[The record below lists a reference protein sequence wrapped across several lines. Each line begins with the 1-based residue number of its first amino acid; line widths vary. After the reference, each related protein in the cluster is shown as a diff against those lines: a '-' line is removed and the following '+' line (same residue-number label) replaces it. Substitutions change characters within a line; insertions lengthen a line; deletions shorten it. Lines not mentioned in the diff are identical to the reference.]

1 MEEQDLDF
9 DIVFSN
15 PKGKAKKTAPPVE
28 EDFDFDIVQ
37 SSAPIKKKNPLATG
51 GPSIQAKPKSS
62 LGLGGQ
68 VITGPS
74 VSMPKQPKTVEGQ
87 QQVSALDDLWNTF
100 KGSGLNTLANIA
112 KVPEMA
118 QTYALDLVTT
128 AMGMNDEFN
137 RLPAAAKKEIRNA
150 VNSTSKVSP
159 LPNVQLSNQAADYL
173 NKRSE
178 EVYQKTRKEEGD
190 IVDEISNFTNNPSI
204 EGVGNILYRGLKS
217 TVESV
222 PFMAG
227 YALSPAL
234 VGIAAASG
242 KRAEDLDKTGGNL
255 GLNYLLNSN
264 ITGGTEVFAQGVTNK
279 IMGRAAKAAFGN
291 PKAAEILGT
300 GYKNLIVK
308 EIGKDMGEDFVA
320 EGVTK
325 ATQDISDDV
334 LNGRD
339 VDWWGVGRRALNAGI
354 TGAVSAGTIRTGG
367 EVVGGAKNYLASQ
380 IMPKADKEKID
391 NNIKTIGELNTQKG
405 DDINPEVN
413 KVIDNK
419 IKELETQNT
428 SMVSVAQSA
437 VDNLT
442 DDQIKQV
449 VSIDDQLYEN
459 YNKAKAIF
467 DDESMDQDAKDLL
480 LKDLLEKKNQLNEQ
494 KDAIQKQATSEVP
507 IQPEAGVSGEVAQG
521 EPQAEPQVPAEEV
534 KAEEVV
540 SLKPEDISFG
550 TAYDIQSATAEETTG
565 KEKDKW
571 GDAQVWRERIE
582 NSGDILRELSSRGER
597 PDPGYLL
604 EKVNKL
610 KNWIKS
616 NKKYPSEPIPDD
628 IKTID
633 DFNKTDLR
641 FTNTVD
647 SYEYLNKFY
656 PDLLEKIKKQYEE
669 IPTYTKE
676 QRLAVDLVLDL
687 INNNFD
693 GLESKLNDI
702 ENIANKIKQDGKL
715 EIIPDVKLGKSTQEI
730 SGKTITPTEPISEEQ
745 KTEQVN
751 AVQKGIDAVDKALK
765 RGRPR
770 AEAIK
775 GGISFMQKTIAYE
788 EADDTTREQML
799 RDINKKF
806 GVKEKKAPT
815 AKKILGEKTTKET
828 VVIDVAK
835 EIKKRLSDLDAAEQ
849 TGRRIGYKKGTSE
862 SDQAKKEVLDY
873 INSLKINN
881 KISGSQHK
889 VIINTLKTNLR
900 NPVIR
905 KRAEDKIERVIKNA
919 NYAQSL
925 VDAQKLRGRIRKTL
939 KTGKEIADVEK
950 SVRDFLKID
959 PKIVDN
965 IDEYTNRANEIFN
978 AIRNVQIKEGEVI
991 AKKAIDLAAINE
1003 YSAKQSDIQEE
1014 LNKNSL
1020 LNKYDEL
1027 VDNESIS
1034 GDMSLDEIRAY
1045 IESIEE
1051 DPKKADTNKSDKV
1064 RKFTKEAFADLSETV
1079 KQMIE
1084 DGEIDKQDVDF
1095 DLINKFADMD
1105 IEALSIDKQLYAVD
1119 SLDNF
1124 IKNGIT
1130 SRMGAIY
1137 MSYKGLEESYADKES
1152 GLVARPL
1159 SYGLIGRL
1167 SYLKNITD
1175 KAIIGNILSGIA
1187 GIGDIYNN
1195 LEAIYIS
1202 KTDSLITG
1210 VFRSPSKAIK
1220 FLKHSGFAG
1229 VVRGFVEGKKIVND
1243 FANKYSEK
1251 YDKTKPNG
1259 IDFKSAS
1266 NIYER
1271 GIFADLSRT
1280 ILNGT
1285 PAQIQVEFNRN
1296 MKQLRLTID
1305 ELRKT
1310 NKKDSIRKADL
1321 YDSIYQKIKDT
1332 KNIEE
1337 VKQFIDPI
1345 NQEAVKDMQ
1354 DMWKKYYPE
1363 FRQMVA
1369 DYYNILLDEDA
1380 NYSPQMYEKLLEE
1393 LSDDLLTKGSFKMG
1407 FDVISTEKV
1416 GTLKKNQKIDG
1427 LPTNKKNEINRVRDY
1442 DFDYNNISALEKTL
1456 IDVRTTPFVQQ
1467 FTGYTDSP
1475 AYKEIFPDFDD
1486 RQMITKRLNFN
1497 INALRERQDTYSGKW
1512 AKKINN
1518 VISSLSKYGTRIGL
1532 GSLSSAPKQ
1541 SIPMVTNTA
1550 INMIGDLESFGM
1562 SFKDIFDKDAISFL
1576 DNSGYGISLRGSEA
1590 QTSIDYAEKLVEKAS
1605 KGTSGKLIE
1614 ASSKLV
1620 DQFSKLGDK
1629 YIELFLKNPDVFVAN
1644 MAWLGYYRAKL
1655 KASGVDMS
1663 TFDWANHELNEEAAD
1678 YAEFMVQDQQNMNIS
1693 ELGGKLLAS
1702 KDATSKITRQL
1713 LFPFASYQFNLKDKN
1728 NRNITILTS
1737 KTSSIQDKIQAGKSL
1752 ASGMVES
1759 YSFQTIQNL
1768 IGGML
1773 LASAYAAIG
1782 YDEPEDEKTDGI
1794 LDAIGKAM
1802 PFVRSTSTREK
1813 FNDKMF
1819 IGKSIFE
1826 FVMPIPNQLEYVTL
1840 LKLNELLDSI
1850 QGGSPEE
1857 QIKKKKAEAKAA
1869 EQVELDIMGKPIR
1882 KKRGPKKSEAEK
1894 KEEKRQERLSE
1905 PFRFYAKKDMP
1916 YEDVLTDIVGG
1927 VPSVGYEA
1935 LGAWYASAK
1944 EANAG
1949 SYKDKYGNEY
1959 TYSDEQKKILGLA
1972 LIPRAMVAM
1981 NIAPREFLTIGNNIE
1996 KAVKEKAKEDS
2007 KAAKA
2012 KAKPGKVLF

>member
-9 DIVFSN
+9 DIVFNN
-15 PKGKAKKTAPPVE
+15 PKGKAKKIAPPVE

-74 VSMPKQPKTVEGQ
+74 VSMPKQPKTAEGQ

-100 KGSGLNTLANIA
+100 KGAGLSTLANIA

-137 RLPAAAKKEIRNA
+137 RLPAVAKKEIRNA

-190 IVDEISNFTNNPSI
+190 IVDEITNFTKNPSV

-334 LNGRD
+334 LNGRN

-413 KVIDNK
+413 SVIDNK
-419 IKELETQNT
+419 IKDLEAQNT
-428 SMVSVAQSA
+428 SMMSVAQSA

-507 IQPEAGVSGEVAQG
+507 IQPEAGTSLQVAEG
-521 EPQAEPQVPAEEV
+521 EPQAEPQVIAEEGQGQEVVDIEKRRQEELNSLPLVPISFDEELSDRQKEHLKKQDDINAKYDAELAALPPQAPTEQV
-534 KAEEVV
+534 KTEEVV
-540 SLKPEDISFG
+540 APTE
-550 TAYDIQSATAEETTG
+550 
-565 KEKDKW
+565 
-571 GDAQVWRERIE
+571 V
-582 NSGDILRELSSRGER
+582 
-597 PDPGYLL
+597 
-604 EKVNKL
+604 V
-610 KNWIKS
+610 
-616 NKKYPSEPIPDD
+616 IP
-628 IKTID
+628 T
-633 DFNKTDLR
+633 
-641 FTNTVD
+641 
-647 SYEYLNKFY
+647 
-656 PDLLEKIKKQYEE
+656 EE
-669 IPTYTKE
+669 ITTE
-676 QRLAVDLVLDL
+676 
-687 INNNFD
+687 
-693 GLESKLNDI
+693 
-702 ENIANKIKQDGKL
+702 
-715 EIIPDVKLGKSTQEI
+715 
-730 SGKTITPTEPISEEQ
+730 TITPAEPISEEQ

-925 VDAQKLRGRIRKTL
+925 IDAQKLRGRIRKTL

-1802 PFVRSTSTREK
+1802 PFIRSTSTREK

>member
-1 MEEQDLDF
+1 M
-9 DIVFSN
+9 
-15 PKGKAKKTAPPVE
+15 
-28 EDFDFDIVQ
+28 
-37 SSAPIKKKNPLATG
+37 
-51 GPSIQAKPKSS
+51 
-62 LGLGGQ
+62 
-68 VITGPS
+68 
-74 VSMPKQPKTVEGQ
+74 M
-87 QQVSALDDLWNTF
+87 
-100 KGSGLNTLANIA
+100 
-112 KVPEMA
+112 
-118 QTYALDLVTT
+118 
-128 AMGMNDEFN
+128 
-137 RLPAAAKKEIRNA
+137 
-150 VNSTSKVSP
+150 
-159 LPNVQLSNQAADYL
+159 
-173 NKRSE
+173 
-178 EVYQKTRKEEGD
+178 
-190 IVDEISNFTNNPSI
+190 
-204 EGVGNILYRGLKS
+204 
-217 TVESV
+217 
-222 PFMAG
+222 
-227 YALSPAL
+227 
-234 VGIAAASG
+234 
-242 KRAEDLDKTGGNL
+242 
-255 GLNYLLNSN
+255 
-264 ITGGTEVFAQGVTNK
+264 
-279 IMGRAAKAAFGN
+279 
-291 PKAAEILGT
+291 
-300 GYKNLIVK
+300 
-308 EIGKDMGEDFVA
+308 
-320 EGVTK
+320 
-325 ATQDISDDV
+325 
-334 LNGRD
+334 
-339 VDWWGVGRRALNAGI
+339 
-354 TGAVSAGTIRTGG
+354 
-367 EVVGGAKNYLASQ
+367 
-380 IMPKADKEKID
+380 
-391 NNIKTIGELNTQKG
+391 
-405 DDINPEVN
+405 
-413 KVIDNK
+413 
-419 IKELETQNT
+419 
-428 SMVSVAQSA
+428 SVAQSA

-507 IQPEAGVSGEVAQG
+507 IQPEAGTSLQVAEG
-521 EPQAEPQVPAEEV
+521 EPQAEPQVIAEEGQGQEVVDIEKRRQEELNSLPLVPISFDEELSDRQKEHLKKQDDINAKYDAELAALPPQAPTEQV
-534 KAEEVV
+534 KTEEVV
-540 SLKPEDISFG
+540 APTE
-550 TAYDIQSATAEETTG
+550 
-565 KEKDKW
+565 
-571 GDAQVWRERIE
+571 V
-582 NSGDILRELSSRGER
+582 
-597 PDPGYLL
+597 
-604 EKVNKL
+604 V
-610 KNWIKS
+610 
-616 NKKYPSEPIPDD
+616 IP
-628 IKTID
+628 T
-633 DFNKTDLR
+633 
-641 FTNTVD
+641 
-647 SYEYLNKFY
+647 
-656 PDLLEKIKKQYEE
+656 EE
-669 IPTYTKE
+669 ITTE
-676 QRLAVDLVLDL
+676 
-687 INNNFD
+687 
-693 GLESKLNDI
+693 
-702 ENIANKIKQDGKL
+702 
-715 EIIPDVKLGKSTQEI
+715 
-730 SGKTITPTEPISEEQ
+730 TITPAEPISEEQ

-925 VDAQKLRGRIRKTL
+925 IDAQKLRGRIRKTL

-1802 PFVRSTSTREK
+1802 PFIRSTSTREK

>member
-9 DIVFSN
+9 DIVFNN
-15 PKGKAKKTAPPVE
+15 PKGKAKKIAPPVE

-74 VSMPKQPKTVEGQ
+74 VSMPKQPKTAEGQ

-100 KGSGLNTLANIA
+100 KGAGLSTLANIA

-137 RLPAAAKKEIRNA
+137 RLPAVAKKEIRNA

-190 IVDEISNFTNNPSI
+190 IVDEITNFTKNPSV

-334 LNGRD
+334 LNGRN

-413 KVIDNK
+413 SVIDNK
-419 IKELETQNT
+419 IKDLEAQNT
-428 SMVSVAQSA
+428 SMMSVAQSA

-507 IQPEAGVSGEVAQG
+507 IQPEAGPSLQVAEG
-521 EPQAEPQVPAEEV
+521 EPQAEPQVIAEEGQGQEVVDIEKRRQEELNSLPLVPISFDEELSDRQKEHLKKQDDINAKYDAELAALPPQAPTEQV
-534 KAEEVV
+534 KTEEVV
-540 SLKPEDISFG
+540 APTE
-550 TAYDIQSATAEETTG
+550 
-565 KEKDKW
+565 
-571 GDAQVWRERIE
+571 V
-582 NSGDILRELSSRGER
+582 
-597 PDPGYLL
+597 
-604 EKVNKL
+604 V
-610 KNWIKS
+610 
-616 NKKYPSEPIPDD
+616 IP
-628 IKTID
+628 T
-633 DFNKTDLR
+633 
-641 FTNTVD
+641 
-647 SYEYLNKFY
+647 
-656 PDLLEKIKKQYEE
+656 EE
-669 IPTYTKE
+669 ITTE
-676 QRLAVDLVLDL
+676 
-687 INNNFD
+687 
-693 GLESKLNDI
+693 
-702 ENIANKIKQDGKL
+702 
-715 EIIPDVKLGKSTQEI
+715 
-730 SGKTITPTEPISEEQ
+730 TITPAEPISEEQ

-925 VDAQKLRGRIRKTL
+925 IDAQKLRGRIRKTL

-1802 PFVRSTSTREK
+1802 PFIRSTSTREK